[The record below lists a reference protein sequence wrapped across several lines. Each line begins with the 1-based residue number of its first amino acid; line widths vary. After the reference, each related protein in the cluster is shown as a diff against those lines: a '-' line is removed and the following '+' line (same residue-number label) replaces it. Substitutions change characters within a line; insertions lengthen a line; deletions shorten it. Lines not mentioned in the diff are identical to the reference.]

1 MPKRS
6 LKELAAVR
14 APRQRLGADT
24 AEDDFSQMTLST
36 NIAYL
41 PEEEGRVK
49 TLRIKGPGFKNLQQT
64 LRTENPEMF
73 QRPERADERS
83 VWNSGWRITWGD
95 PPHYVSALSW
105 FSEPTEESL
114 AFGAFIATMIKDK
127 IRGVRFWCHDDS
139 MICVLQEQVV
149 PIQVTEVPPVLD
161 NTMFGFPP
169 IQCKLNYTDGPVLLV
184 VRDFAR
190 ASPVFREL
198 DWERFTT
205 DSGRPGWAKQ
215 WSTWPEARE
224 YMTNVYNQLQKPT
237 MIIEN
242 LTKPTDDH
250 YNRSCFFLMHILRMN
265 ATRITVCAISREN
278 AETIEKANTT
288 MLNFYTLLRHHQTPK
303 TSMACLKQLFQS
315 FLSPPCDSTSAVVV

>member
-6 LKELAAVR
+6 LKELMAVR
-14 APRQRLGADT
+14 APRPRLAVET
-24 AEDDFSQMTLST
+24 TEDDYTQISIST

-41 PEEEGRVK
+41 PKEEGRVK
-49 TLRIKGPGFKNLQQT
+49 TLRIKGPGFKNFNQT
-64 LRTENPEMF
+64 LRGENPAMF
-73 QRPERADERS
+73 VKPEGKDDKS
-83 VWNSGWRITWGD
+83 VWNSGWRVTWGE
-95 PPHYVSALSW
+95 PPHWVSAISW

-114 AFGAFIATMIKDK
+114 AFGGFIATIIKDK
-127 IRGVRFWCHDDS
+127 IRGVRVWCHDDS

-237 MIIEN
+237 MTIDNI
-242 LTKPTDDH
+242 TKPTNDH

-265 ATRITVCAISREN
+265 ATRITVSAISREN

-288 MLNFYTLLRHHQTPK
+288 MLSFYTLLRRYQTPQ
-303 TSMACLKQLFQS
+303 TSIAFLKELFQS
-315 FLSPPCDSTSAVVV
+315 FLCSASDSTSAVVV